1 MAQIRSQKKEIE
13 ALTKQVQEA
22 RDIAEQERTEK
33 AEMLEANQ
41 ELVKKVMAL
50 SLSKVSL
57 LKRLESSEDDREA
70 AEQDVFEN
78 MIKSM
83 GSLKGM
89 TIGGI
94 PWSDLK
100 QKRSDP
106 SFDHMRFWE
115 SLTKDEKET
124 LMALLKKEKE
134 QTQKSD

>member
-100 QKRSDP
+100 
-106 SFDHMRFWE
+106 
-115 SLTKDEKET
+115 
-124 LMALLKKEKE
+124 
-134 QTQKSD
+134 

>member
-57 LKRLESSEDDREA
+57 LKRLESNEDDREA

-100 QKRSDP
+100 
-106 SFDHMRFWE
+106 
-115 SLTKDEKET
+115 
-124 LMALLKKEKE
+124 
-134 QTQKSD
+134 